1 HAQRFQVPDLLHDL
15 IHTHYRVP
23 MPGEQAVFL
32 TTADIVAH
40 ISYALKT
47 PPALHHIGRIMREA
61 GYASVRRGNRR
72 GYIVVRLDSDRIEA
86 ARRMAGREGR

>member
-1 HAQRFQVPDLLHDL
+1 
-15 IHTHYRVP
+15 
-23 MPGEQAVFL
+23 MFL

-61 GYASVRRGNRR
+61 GYAAVRRAGRR

-86 ARRMAGREGR
+86 ARRMAGKEGIKSEE